1 MAKKPKPKMARVAP
15 VQKVN
20 PTAVVEQE
28 PLRPVPVA
36 LVMEERDAL
45 ARIFASP
52 VFTKA
57 FRNARCMKPTA
68 FVAAYSA
75 ARGAQDANQIA
86 NDRLR
91 EIRGWEAF
99 EFALLAQTDEPK
111 QKVQPVTESFPAG
124 GTMDAA
130 FREQAAKSV
139 SHVQPPKP
147 KQI

>member
-1 MAKKPKPKMARVAP
+1 MPKKKQPQKARVAP
-15 VQKVN
+15 VQ
-20 PTAVVEQE
+20 TVEQE

-45 ARIFASP
+45 SRIFASP
-52 VFTKA
+52 VFIKA

-75 ARGAQDANQIA
+75 GRGAQDANQIA

-99 EFALLAQTDEPK
+99 EFALLAQVEEPK
-111 QKVQPVTESFPAG
+111 TKVQAVTESFPAG
-124 GTMDAA
+124 GTIDAA
-130 FREQAAKSV
+130 FRDQAAKSV
-139 SHVQPPKP
+139 STVPNPKP